1 MTEFAS
7 DFSLAEL
14 AIVAASETFRNET
27 PEVFATL
34 IGTLPKL
41 AGYLARET
49 FLPGMMMSDGQYY
62 LAAEPVPVG
71 PRPDYVVKREGRI
84 GYERVFTIVA
94 KGNRHAFVGPVQA
107 DQYGQMNLSCIGDYA
122 APKVTMLGVRGLP
135 GNTVN
140 NRTSMFFPNHSTRAL
155 VAGEVSMVSGAG
167 YNPARYPDGKYPVG
181 LDHRLIITNLCVLDF
196 EGPNHAI
203 RVRSLHPGV
212 SFEDVQEQTGF
223 SLFRPD
229 AIPETTA
236 PTQAQLDIIAKYDPH
251 NLRAAIFKDNPAG
264 RRAAA

>member
-1 MTEFAS
+1 MTESATEFT
-7 DFSLAEL
+7 LAEL
-14 AIVAASETFRNET
+14 CITAASEIFRDET

-49 FLPGMMMSDGQYY
+49 FKPGMMMSDGIYY

-71 PRPDYVVKREGRI
+71 PRGDYKVKPEGRI

-94 KGNRHAFVGPVQA
+94 KGNRHAFVGPVQV
-107 DQYGQMNLSCIGDYA
+107 DKYGQMNLSCIGDYA

-140 NRTSMFFPNHSTRAL
+140 NRTSMFFANHNKRAL
-155 VAGEVSMVSGAG
+155 VAGEVDMVSGAG
-167 YNPARYPDGKYPVG
+167 YNPARYPNGKYPPG
-181 LDHRLIITNLCVLDF
+181 LDHRQIITNLCVMDF
-196 EGPNHAI
+196 EGPDHAI

-212 SFEDVQEQTGF
+212 SFDEVQDNTGF
-223 SLFRPD
+223 DLIKPD
-229 AIPETTA
+229 GLGETAA
-236 PTQAQLDIIAKYDPH
+236 PTASQLDIISKYDPH
-251 NLRAAIFKDNPAG
+251 NTRAYIFKENPSG
-264 RRAAA
+264 RRAA